1 MKITKKQL
9 KQIIK
14 EELQNALNEE
24 GVPPMDMGLP
34 NDVGTPEKLLDALE
48 PLINRGDI
56 QGRYAGDIV
65 SLIDKQLKKSSES
78 SPYVVDELQRIKDDL
93 IHQYMPL
100 LAKSRERRSARRDQY
115 RSGADQAEWPPSRMT
130 TLQSL
135 GIGESAK
142 MKITKQQLKQIVKE
156 ELETLVEARDPWTE
170 FHGRS
175 AEERGEIP
183 YASADPETE
192 RELDI
197 FPLIHRLAVDD
208 ETGDALPEHEKAE
221 LSQEVYN
228 LIKDRVRDYFGSEGD
243 Y

>member
-14 EELQNALNEE
+14 EELQNVLNEE

-65 SLIDKQLKKSSES
+65 GLIDKQLKKSSES
-78 SPYVVDELQRIKDDL
+78 SQYVVDELQRIKDDL

-115 RSGADQAEWPPSRMT
+115 RSGADQAEHPPSRMT

-135 GIGESAK
+135 GI
-142 MKITKQQLKQIVKE
+142 
-156 ELETLVEARDPWTE
+156 
-170 FHGRS
+170 
-175 AEERGEIP
+175 
-183 YASADPETE
+183 
-192 RELDI
+192 
-197 FPLIHRLAVDD
+197 
-208 ETGDALPEHEKAE
+208 
-221 LSQEVYN
+221 
-228 LIKDRVRDYFGSEGD
+228 SE
-243 Y
+243 